1 MSDSNMNA
9 NAKTEADENKKVAV
23 DESQRPVMP
32 DTDKNDAIPESQ
44 RPISPEE
51 DKRRIRAMRGPKC
64 IPDVLRQVL
73 GEATKDHVDTPSEKL
88 VKVAKERDILFDM
101 IGRFGDWFSPLYNS
115 GEDLSFCYRAKELG
129 YEIWCDSRVKC
140 GHMSHQMITEDFYKA
155 FKGE

>member
-9 NAKTEADENKKVAV
+9 KTEAAENKSVPA

-32 DTDKNDAIPESQ
+32 
-44 RPISPEE
+44 EE
-51 DKRRIRAMRGPKC
+51 DKRRLRAMRGPKC

-101 IGRFGDWFSPLYNS
+101 INHWKEKLDEAVGREGADKN
-115 GEDLSFCYRAKELG
+115 EDADFIREYIAALTAAKDVLT
-129 YEIWCDSRVKC
+129 RR
-140 GHMSHQMITEDFYKA
+140 ITA
-155 FKGE
+155 LLAQS